1 MLVFLN
7 GQIIKE
13 EDAKISI
20 SDLSYQFGYGIFETI
35 RCEEGIPLFF
45 EAHYKRLTKGANEV
59 GMPFPVEM
67 NEIKGW
73 LVNVLS
79 ANKIKNARIK
89 ILISKRLE
97 SGIEKFNVLI
107 SPGELVPLSETYS
120 LLGKNI
126 YRDPRAFSFVHKTTS
141 RADSYIAYKEANE
154 AGFNDVLF
162 INEKNELIECS
173 RANIF
178 LVLGDRIIT
187 PELTTGILSGV
198 TRNIILDICK
208 KENIVLEEK
217 KVNTLYLNK
226 ANDVF
231 ITNAII
237 GIMPISKIK
246 LEEKEHTFSSRSL
259 LVSNLKTI
267 YKDFSKSYILENK
280 KTKSPVKNSN

>member
-7 GQIIKE
+7 GQILRE

-45 EAHYKRLTKGANEV
+45 EAHYKRLTKGAKEV
-59 GMPFPVEM
+59 GMPFPVEI
-67 NEIKGW
+67 EEVKSW
-73 LVNVLS
+73 VVNVLN
-79 ANKIKNARIK
+79 ANKIINARMK

-107 SPGELVPLSETYS
+107 SPGELVPLPETYS
-120 LLGKNI
+120 LLGKYI

-141 RADSYIAYKEANE
+141 RADSYIAYKEAND
-154 AGFNDVLF
+154 AGFNDALF

-178 LVLGDRIIT
+178 LVMDDKIIT

-208 KENIVLEEK
+208 KENIILEEK
-217 KVNTLYLNK
+217 KVNTLYLNR

-237 GIMPISKIK
+237 GIMSISKVK
-246 LEEKEHTFSSRSL
+246 LEEKEHTYSSRSL
-259 LVSNLKTI
+259 LVSSLKTI

-280 KTKSPVKNSN
+280 KTKSNIK